1 MKLWAIIPIL
11 LFSNFIMSQEEETS
25 VINPTLPLKSTEYRV
40 YQDKLSV
47 INIPV
52 EINVKDIENRINK
65 EFGKVIYEDM
75 SFEDNG
81 VDDLKIKV
89 KKRSNIKIGTQNG
102 VAKVA
107 IPLTIWAAKRLKKS
121 VFGQVI
127 SYTNDT
133 EFDITIRYTVQLK
146 IKENWVLETETKGD
160 FKWDKKPYVN
170 VIGVDIPIES
180 QVKKPLDD
188 QVIEIAKL
196 IDKNIQETVNIREI
210 GTMAWEQAHE
220 PMQMDSLTNARLY
233 IKPQSVSATQL
244 VLIDNKATFGLG
256 ITTFV
261 QNTIGEP
268 KQTFDIPPLPDLE
281 LVDSIADDF
290 NVALSANA
298 SYENIKGLLGGQFKG
313 QTFEFEK
320 DEQWITVNDID
331 LWGSAENLVIKLDVK
346 GRFKQGI
353 IKKKVKG
360 ILFLEGT
367 PYFDST
373 TQEIKIKDLEFNLET
388 KDLLIKMAKWFSGK
402 KIRKMMEENLVFSV
416 KDQLGDAKK
425 MIEKQLEHYVINDFV
440 TLNGTLS
447 DLQPEGIF
455 LSDTAVKVIVSAKG
469 KVNMTA
475 SGF

>member
-220 PMQMDSLTNARLY
+220 PMQMDSLTNAWLY